1 MPYTVAQN
9 EKGRWQV
16 ISPKGKTWKTT
27 YASRAAADKGISYIE
42 GRYGTPAPSARSP
55 SKEPE
60 MASTELPDDYLPPE
74 GERGSR
80 TLMRMRYAQDEEA
93 F

>member
-1 MPYTVAQN
+1 MPYSVAKN

-27 YASRAAADKGISYIE
+27 YASSAAADKAIQYIE
-42 GRYGTPAPSARSP
+42 GRFGSGTSATASPRPSPQMS
-55 SKEPE
+55 
-60 MASTELPDDYLPPE
+60 STELPEDYVPPE
-74 GERGSR
+74 GERGSK